1 MLSFYCRSVVTTNDL
16 KLLLNSTCQ
25 NFSNQSMST
34 ILDRSA
40 RAHTILADIR
50 AILQDVPLGK
60 YKIQA
65 VLQLRESMFVNGVL
79 FNSKVWQGLYSADI
93 KMLETVDHQLMKI
106 YVMDTPKRPV
116 NSTIWRHRPFPSNI

>member
-1 MLSFYCRSVVTTNDL
+1 MATLRKILDFCDIPVRRRKFLWLLKIALVNLFFFLTMLSFYCRPVVTTNDL

-60 YKIQA
+60 YKLQ
-65 VLQLRESMFVNGVL
+65 VGLQLRESMFVNGVL
-79 FNSKVWQGLYSADI
+79 FNSEVWQG
-93 KMLETVDHQLMKI
+93 
-106 YVMDTPKRPV
+106 
-116 NSTIWRHRPFPSNI
+116 